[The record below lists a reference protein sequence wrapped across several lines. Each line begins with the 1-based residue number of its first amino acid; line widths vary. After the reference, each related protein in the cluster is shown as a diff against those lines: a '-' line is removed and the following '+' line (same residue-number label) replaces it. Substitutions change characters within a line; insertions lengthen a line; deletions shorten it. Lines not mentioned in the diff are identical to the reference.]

1 MQQCKQMV
9 MEKSAEGYTMLAQ
22 DEAGVRL
29 RVCGRYGWMLK
40 AGGCEVGVGLSAKET
55 RIICGTWP

>member
-1 MQQCKQMV
+1 MV
-9 MEKSAEGYTMLAQ
+9 REKSAEGYAVPAQ
-22 DEAGVRL
+22 DETGVRL
-29 RVCGRYGWMLK
+29 RVCGRYGRMLK